1 MNIWRRDDVI
11 GRFFCLQ
18 RIRIIRNKQRKICIS
33 GRKVVFLRQNLVKI
47 KIHYNE
53 YFVQMA

>member
-1 MNIWRRDDVI
+1 MTSSVVSSV
-11 GRFFCLQ
+11 CSTL
-18 RIRIIRNKQRKICIS
+18 RIIRNKQRKICIS